1 MTMQELFPFGCGLL
15 LGAALG
21 YVRPGVRLPVGGL
34 LAIVLGVVATLVT
47 AEFKASWGYVLVDIP
62 LVTCATFIG
71 LLVARQTAPYG
82 VRRLRR

>member
-21 YVRPGVRLPVGGL
+21 YMRPGVRLPVGGL
-34 LAIVLGVVATLVT
+34 LAIVLGIAATVVTG
-47 AEFKASWGYVLVDIP
+47 EFKASWGYVLVDIP

-71 LLVARQTAPYG
+71 LLAARQATPYG
-82 VRRLRR
+82 ERRLRR